1 MVTPNR
7 ESTTSTRK
15 QIGASKPVPERADAA
30 ADSVSPAPGGP
41 PSSLEIDLPDLEAA
55 VDVEIVTE
63 NLNATQAIYF
73 AYQLEEMR
81 IFQVIERIVDLFG
94 NGLLPLA
101 GGAGRDDLLRY
112 KNGAAER
119 MTEGERRDLYMRVFG
134 APGGNAS
141 STANLDFGELWLRF
155 ISAVSSFARQLDAD
169 PLLRNSA
176 QMAVSEEQVRKAGR
190 DLGANLSRNGRGLA
204 CFASKQMQTILEF
217 SEIMQNAELRN
228 AFGARDLWQVIERV
242 NIQYLG
248 GAGHMHRCRTQSR
261 AGAVI
266 IRWIAKYVH
275 RLTGVGGPVISMG
288 QILQPQLHPASVAN
302 NPIVDPTDWD
312 LVNACEQW
320 LAGCGRQVESVEQ
333 YSQPIEAPSASTSPM
348 DLPQIARD
356 LLRGLE

>member
-1 MVTPNR
+1 MTIATGKRVGYINNGPPMPQH
-7 ESTTSTRK
+7 S
-15 QIGASKPVPERADAA
+15 ASV
-30 ADSVSPAPGGP
+30 APRGP
-41 PSSLEIDLPDLEAA
+41 PSSLEIDLPDLEDA
-55 VDVEIVTE
+55 VDVDVVTE
-63 NLNATQAIYF
+63 NLNAVQAIYF

-81 IFQVIERIVDLFG
+81 LFQVVERIVDLFRQ
-94 NGLLPLA
+94 GLLPL
-101 GGAGRDDLLRY
+101 GRGAGHYHLRY
-112 KNGAAER
+112 GNRAAER
-119 MTEGERRDLYMRVFG
+119 ITEDERRDVYKRVFG
-134 APGGNAS
+134 APGNNAS
-141 STANLDFGELWLRF
+141 STANGDFDELWLRF
-155 ISAVSSFARQLDAD
+155 VSAVSSFARELAVA

-176 QMAVSEEQVRKAGR
+176 QMSVSEEQVRKAGR

-248 GAGHMHRCRTQSR
+248 GAGDMHRHRTQSI

-275 RLTGVGGPVISMG
+275 RLTGLGGSVISMG
-288 QILQPQLHPASVAN
+288 QILEPQLHPASVAN

-312 LVNACEQW
+312 LVNACDQW
-320 LAGCGRQVESVEQ
+320 LAGCGLPDASVEQ
-333 YSQPIEAPSASTSPM
+333 YSQPIEAPSASTSPI
-348 DLPQIARD
+348 DLPQLARD